1 MKNVKC
7 ARCVKC
13 GKEYEAVPDLTN
25 CSCGG
30 ILDIIYDY
38 DYIKKNLTKEKLKSR
53 PNTMWRYRELL
64 PVEETTP
71 DTPLRVGWSPLYEE
85 DRLAK
90 LLGLKKLWV
99 KDDGQNPT
107 ASLKDRASAMAVAKA
122 GEAGA
127 KIIACSSTGNAA
139 SSLAGNA
146 AAAGFRT
153 FIFVPER
160 APKGKVAQLMT
171 FGANV
176 ISVKGNYEETF
187 ELSKKAI
194 DKWGWYNRNA
204 AINPYLSEGKKTVS
218 LEIAEQLDW
227 NMPDYL
233 AISVGDGCTIAGVW
247 KGLKDL
253 YAIGFIDKLPRLISA
268 QAEGC
273 HPINRAIAENKPWE
287 PMEENTLADS
297 IAVGVPRN
305 PRVERHR
312 RQRDRRGDHGRAK
325 AARHDLRRLRRARR
339 RHWHGCCQ
347 EALRT
352 GRPWRERHGRL
363 RRHGQRPEGRG
374 QRDQVLR
381 RPDAP
386 AERPRRAGRGIR
398 QARHLRGINQKP
410 KHPADLQST
419 PQTKSAGCF
428 RLSQNYETQFRA

>member
-1 MKNVKC
+1 
-7 ARCVKC
+7 
-13 GKEYEAVPDLTN
+13 
-25 CSCGG
+25 
-30 ILDIIYDY
+30 
-38 DYIKKNLTKEKLKSR
+38 
-53 PNTMWRYRELL
+53 
-64 PVEETTP
+64 
-71 DTPLRVGWSPLYEE
+71 
-85 DRLAK
+85 
-90 LLGLKKLWV
+90 
-99 KDDGQNPT
+99 
-107 ASLKDRASAMAVAKA
+107 MAVAKA

-146 AAAGFRT
+146 AAAGLKT

-218 LEIAEQLDW
+218 LEIAEQLEW
-227 NMPDYL
+227 KMPDYL

-247 KGLKDL
+247 KGFKDL
-253 YAIGFIDKLPRLISA
+253 YAVGLIDKLPRLISA

-305 PRVERHR
+305 ADKALMAIRESNGIVVNVTDEEIMAAQKLLGMTCGVFGEPAGVTGAAGVKKLCEQGVLGENDTVVSVVTGNGLKDVANAIKFCGEPMSLPNDLTLLVEEF
-312 RQRDRRGDHGRAK
+312 DK
-325 AARHDLRRLRRARR
+325 
-339 RHWHGCCQ
+339 
-347 EALRT
+347 
-352 GRPWRERHGRL
+352 
-363 RRHGQRPEGRG
+363 
-374 QRDQVLR
+374 
-381 RPDAP
+381 
-386 AERPRRAGRGIR
+386 RGIKTD
-398 QARHLRGINQKP
+398 A
-410 KHPADLQST
+410 
-419 PQTKSAGCF
+419 
-428 RLSQNYETQFRA
+428 

>member
-1 MKNVKC
+1 MNH
-7 ARCVKC
+7 VKC
-13 GKEYEAVPDLTN
+13 GRCVRGGREYPAVPNLTN
-25 CSCGG
+25 CECGG

-38 DYIKKNLTKEKLKSR
+38 DRIRTVLTRETLKNRTERS
-53 PNTMWRYRELL
+53 MWRYRELL

-122 GEAGA
+122 KEAGA
-127 KIIACSSTGNAA
+127 EIIACSSTGNAA

-146 AAAGFRT
+146 AAAGLKT
-153 FIFVPER
+153 FIFVPSR

-176 ISVKGNYEETF
+176 ISVQGNYEETF

-218 LEIAEQLDW
+218 LEIAEQLGW
-227 NMPDYL
+227 KMPDYL

-287 PMEENTLADS
+287 PMEENTIADS
-297 IAVGVPRN
+297 ISVGVPRN
-305 PRVERHR
+305 ADKALMAIRESNGIAVNVTDEEILAA
-312 RQRDRRGDHGRAK
+312 QKLLGRTCGVFGEPAGVTGTAALKK
-325 AARHDLRRLRRARR
+325 ACEQGLIPHDATVVSVV
-339 RHWHGCCQ
+339 
-347 EALRT
+347 T
-352 GRPWRERHGRL
+352 GNGL
-363 RRHGQRPEGRG
+363 K
-374 QRDQVLR
+374 DV
-381 RPDAP
+381 AN
-386 AERPRRAGRGIR
+386 AI
-398 QARHLRGINQKP
+398 
-410 KHPADLQST
+410 
-419 PQTKSAGCF
+419 KSAGEPINIKPDLDLMVEEF
-428 RLSQNYETQFRA
+428 AKRGVTVE

>member
-1 MKNVKC
+1 MLKNVKC

-13 GKEYEAVPDLTN
+13 GKEYEAVPNLTN

-38 DYIKKNLTKEKLKSR
+38 NYIKKNLTKETLRSR

-85 DRLAK
+85 PRLASQ
-90 LLGLKKLWV
+90 LGLKKLWV

-122 GEAGA
+122 AEAGA

-146 AAAGFRT
+146 AAAGLKT

-187 ELSKKAI
+187 ELSKRAI

-227 NMPDYL
+227 KMPDYL

-305 PRVERHR
+305 ADKALMARVERHR
-312 RQRDRRGDHGRAK
+312 RERDGRGDHGGAK
-325 AARHDLRRLRRARR
+325 AARHDLRRLRRARG
-339 RHWHGCCQ
+339 RHRYGGSQ
-347 EALRT
+347 EALRA
-352 GRPWRERHGRL
+352 GRARRERHGRL
-363 RRHGQRPEGRG
+363 RRDGQRPQGRG
-374 QRDQVLR
+374 QRHQVLR
-381 RPDAP
+381 RADEP
-386 AERPRRAGRGIR
+386 AERP
-398 QARHLRGINQKP
+398 
-410 KHPADLQST
+410 
-419 PQTKSAGCF
+419 
-428 RLSQNYETQFRA
+428 